1 MPVRNIKRYLVVA
14 AAAAAAGLGAT
25 APAAAP
31 AGVAAAPAS
40 ALAPAS
46 GGGAG
51 QVPMHDFHV
60 TRLTPAMSDDPHTV
74 SGDAA
79 PSAVLC
85 ATAIEYGLI
94 AA

>member
-1 MPVRNIKRYLVVA
+1 MPARIIKRYLAVV

-25 APAAAP
+25 APAAVSASL
-31 AGVAAAPAS
+31 AAAPAS
-40 ALAPAS
+40 ALATAS

-51 QVPMHDFHV
+51 QVPMHGFHI
-60 TRLTPAMSDDPHTV
+60 TRLTPATSDDPHTF
-74 SGDAA
+74 SRDGA